1 MIQKLD
7 EVAENG
13 CWMTT
18 IGGFQV
24 GKPGSTSAVTSLTVP
39 FPKDAP

>member
-7 EVAENG
+7 EEAENG

-18 IGGFQV
+18 LGGCQV
-24 GKPGSTSAVTSLTVP
+24 RKPGYSFAVTSLTVP
-39 FPKDAP
+39 FLKDAS